1 MYFDIISGFEAKRTA
16 KVIFIFFCLHVRVEC
31 TCTCT
36 STCTRTCTS
45 IKAVEAMKANN
56 QTILDKLLRH
66 ALILFAANSR
76 VTQVLF

>member
-16 KVIFIFFCLHVRVEC
+16 KVIFIFLS

-36 STCTRTCTS
+36 S
-45 IKAVEAMKANN
+45 IKVVEAMKANY
-56 QTILDKLLRH
+56 QTVLDKLLRH

-76 VTQVLF
+76 VTEVLP